1 MVDSSETLNPTW
13 TFNVGKRSRPTNQRT
28 KHQKTNKKV
37 YFIIANSTTDT
48 LKQQAQESKALLFYL
63 LQREKNYSALGCK
76 PISLADVEVTEPSG
90 GDTGLHWTGTFF
102 RRVDPGRASI
112 QLQLRPDSSQ
122 PALRVSSA
130 VATSTK
136 TQLNYRGAQT
146 SNLTLWI
153 QLDG

>member
-63 LQREKNYSALGCK
+63 LEREKNYSALGCK
-76 PISLADVEVTEPSG
+76 PISLADVVVTEPSG
-90 GDTGLHWTGTFF
+90 GDTGLDWYLF
-102 RRVDPGRASI
+102 
-112 QLQLRPDSSQ
+112 
-122 PALRVSSA
+122 
-130 VATSTK
+130 
-136 TQLNYRGAQT
+136 
-146 SNLTLWI
+146 
-153 QLDG
+153 